1 MKSFSFSKLMVAFVL
16 VIALLMPSISTVTL
30 AAEPISDEDRAK
42 YQEIIKEVAYSYLRQ
57 GPQIHYDQT
66 ATPPKRNIIISPEE
80 ATEQRRIFLDC
91 SSFVNNVYYETFG
104 IHVVRGDATTWSIK
118 TANMLNAAN
127 SYPNRRE
134 NEGYWTQDDL
144 ASKSPEELA
153 AFFED
158 LYNKLEVGDVMVY
171 EHASGGGHT
180 LVYVGNGTFVHCT
193 GSTGTAS
200 PKTPSAY
207 YDKAGMTEYEQGA
220 VLEYSAYDLF
230 KSPESSRYLGLKKR
244 FCIIRPLD
252 RTDIEIKPTE
262 KSVNRLTIKGLA
274 MEKIASVHPDNCVD
288 TNDEITY
295 TVTLK
300 NTSDTALSGVTLT
313 DTVPA
318 GTEFVSGDVTN
329 NSGSLS
335 ATCNIAEGET
345 KTISYTVKV
354 TTNVA
359 GTVIKSDK
367 TSINGVTINIIN
379 HTVAGYSAEDRAQIA
394 AKAKEYAQNERAFRD
409 GVTMITT
416 AYKESI
422 GADAFG
428 MIDDGANISAYSTAN
443 EILTEIIDNA
453 NYTCHTQTELS
464 KMLVPH
470 MFGGVDI
477 TYTAKVPLDGYRR
490 SYVSVNHLALGDVIL
505 AEYKGSELAYIY
517 VGDSQFV
524 QVENG
529 VCSLITTNEEYVSAT
544 TSSGSTYMRSSP
556 QNKLVSLIAYGRFA
570 VLRPSMQP
578 ATSELTVTGIE
589 ITNPPTKLVYDS
601 GETIDTTGMTVV
613 ATMSDG
619 TKRNVTNFALSNDII
634 SYPQTSVEVIF
645 GAYSAT
651 LNGLEAKIKAYN
663 VSELKAAPTKTDI
676 RVEGIYVGIGTL
688 STGST
693 VDTYRPQMLIKDVN
707 TNDTIALAM
716 SSNMY
721 TISNNGKITMT
732 ITPNGIEKGDKLSL
746 AVQML
751 SGDANYSAA
760 NSGRKYLA
768 LIDSEITSFADFV
781 VSSNNDTSYDLSKAI
796 VISTWDDMQKYYSKT
811 DHLPYYSL
819 VQFTGSAY
827 MRANSSKIEYYIHKN
842 DSYSAA
848 TDSRPDGEKNVA
860 FRRYAL
866 TTDIGANWLA
876 NGVFGTTSVG
886 TSGIGTEIN
895 KDIYAIYLGNI
906 TSSSVGYFQHT
917 ILDTDWISENK
928 CYIESVSE
936 DNTTVNL
943 IANAAGAYKLYFASY
958 DGNKLN
964 ELYPLEVTA
973 TAKGRISA
981 EIPEGFAAAKGDKIF
996 FWENSLTGITP
1007 QTNTYIFE

>member
-1 MKSFSFSKLMVAFVL
+1 MNYVRISKQLAMLLCV
-16 VIALLMPSISTVTL
+16 VIIFTFALPVTIF
-30 AAEPISDEDRAK
+30 AAEPITDAQREQ

-57 GPQIHYDQT
+57 GTQIHYDQT

-80 ATEQRRIFLDC
+80 ATEQRQIFLDC

-104 IHVVRGDATTWSIK
+104 IHVIRGDATTWSIK
-118 TANMLNAAN
+118 TAKMLNDAN

-134 NEGYWTQDDL
+134 NEGYWTQDDM

-158 LYNKLEVGDVMVY
+158 LYAKLEVGDVMVY

-193 GSTGTAS
+193 GTTGTAS

-207 YDKAGMTEYEQGA
+207 YDKAGVTEYEQGA
-220 VLEYSAYDLF
+220 VLEYSAFDLF
-230 KSPESSRYLGLKKR
+230 KNPESSRYLGLKKR

-262 KSVNRLTIKGLA
+262 KSVNRMTIKGLT
-274 MEKIASVHPDNCVD
+274 MEKVSSVHPDNSVD

-300 NTSDTALSGVTLT
+300 NTSDTALSGVILT

-318 GTEFVSGDVTN
+318 GTEFVSGDVAN

-335 ATCNIAEGET
+335 ATCDIAAGET

-359 GTVIKSDK
+359 GTVIKSDA

-379 HTVAGYSAEDRAQIA
+379 HTVAGYSAADRAQVA
-394 AKAKEYAQNERAFRD
+394 AKAKEYAQNGRTFRD
-409 GVTMITT
+409 GVTMITA
-416 AYKESI
+416 AYKDAI

-428 MIDDGANISAYSTAN
+428 MIDDGVNISAYSTAD

-477 TYTAKVPLDGYRR
+477 TYTSKVPLDGYRR

-505 AEYKGSELAYIY
+505 AEHKGSELAYIY

-524 QVENG
+524 KVEDG
-529 VCSLITTNEEYVSAT
+529 ICTLITTNEEYVSVST
-544 TSSGSTYMRSSP
+544 DSSTYFRSSP

-589 ITNPPTKLVYDS
+589 ITTPPTKLVYNS
-601 GETIDTTGMTVV
+601 GDAIDTTGMVV
-613 ATMSDG
+613 TATMSDG

-645 GAYSAT
+645 GAHSAT
-651 LNGLEAKIKAYN
+651 LNGLEAKIKVFN
-663 VSELKAAPTKTDI
+663 VSELKDAPTKTDI
-676 RVEGIYVGIGTL
+676 RVEGIYVGIGSL

-693 VDTYRPQMLIKDVN
+693 TDTFRPQLLLKDVN
-707 TNDTIALAM
+707 TNDTIALTMEA
-716 SSNMY
+716 NMY

-732 ITPNGIEKGDKLSL
+732 ITPNGIQKGDKLSL

-751 SGDANYSAA
+751 SGDANYATA

-768 LIDSEITSFADFV
+768 LIDGERTSFADFV
-781 VSSNNDTSYDLSKAI
+781 VSSGNSTSYDLSKAI
-796 VISTWDDMQKYYSKT
+796 VISTWEDMQNYYSKSNT
-811 DHLPYYSL
+811 LPYYSL
-819 VQFTGSAY
+819 VQFTGSSY

-848 TDSRPDGEKNVA
+848 ADSRPDGEKNIA
-860 FRRYAL
+860 FRRYVL
-866 TTDIGANWLA
+866 TTNIGANWLA

-886 TSGIGTEIN
+886 TSGIGTAIN
-895 KDIYAIYLGNI
+895 KDIYAIYLGNV

-943 IANAAGAYKLYFASY
+943 IANAAGTYKLYFADY

-964 ELYPLEVTA
+964 ELYPLDVTVA
-973 TAKGRISA
+973 AKGRTSV
-981 EIPEGFAAAKGDKIF
+981 EIPEGFKAGSGNKIF
-996 FWENSLTGITP
+996 FWESSLAGITP
-1007 QTNTYIFE
+1007 LAKAYIFE

>member
-16 VIALLMPSISTVTL
+16 VAALLMPSISTVTL
-30 AAEPISDEDRAK
+30 AAEPISDENRAK

-57 GPQIHYDQT
+57 GTQIHYDQT

-80 ATEQRRIFLDC
+80 ATDQRRIFLDC

-104 IHVVRGDATTWSIK
+104 IHVIRGDATTWSIK
-118 TANMLNAAN
+118 TNKMLNDAN

-134 NEGYWTQDDL
+134 NEGYWTQDDIS
-144 ASKSPEELA
+144 SKSPEELA
-153 AFFED
+153 VFFDD
-158 LYNKLEVGDVMVY
+158 LYTKLEVGDIIVY
-171 EHASGGGHT
+171 EHTSGGGHT
-180 LVYVGNGTFVHCT
+180 LIYVGNDSFVHCT
-193 GSTGTAS
+193 GTTGTAS

-207 YDKAGMTEYEQGA
+207 YDKAGVTEYEQGA
-220 VLEYSAYDLF
+220 VLEMPAFDLF
-230 KSPESSRYLGLKKR
+230 KNPESSRYLGIKKR

-262 KSVNRLTIKGLA
+262 KSANRLTIKGLT
-274 MEKIASVHPDNCVD
+274 MEKVASVHPDNSID

-313 DTVPA
+313 DTVPF
-318 GTEFVSGDVTN
+318 GTEFVSGDVSN

-335 ATCNIAEGET
+335 ATCDIAAGET

-359 GTVIKSDK
+359 GTVIKSDA
-367 TSINGVTINIIN
+367 TSINGVTINVIN
-379 HTVAGYSAEDRAQIA
+379 HTVAGYSAADRTQVA
-394 AKAKEYAQNERAFRD
+394 AKAKEYAQNGRAFRD
-409 GVTMITT
+409 GVAMITT
-416 AYKESI
+416 AYKDAI
-422 GADAFG
+422 GAEAFG
-428 MIDDGANISAYSTAN
+428 MIDDGVNISTYSTAD
-443 EILTEIIDNA
+443 EILTEIIDKA

-477 TYTAKVPLDGYRR
+477 TYTSKVPLDGYRR

-505 AEYKGSELAYIY
+505 AEHKGSELAYIY
-517 VGDSQFV
+517 VGDAQLV
-524 QVENG
+524 KVEDG
-529 VCSLITTNEEYVSAT
+529 VCTLVTTNEEYVSVST
-544 TSSGSTYMRSSP
+544 DSSTYFRSSP

-589 ITNPPTKLVYDS
+589 ITTPPTKLVYSS
-601 GETIDTTGMTVV
+601 GDTIDTTGMVV
-613 ATMSDG
+613 TATMSDG
-619 TKRNVTNFALSNDII
+619 TKRIVTNFALSSDTI
-634 SYPQTSVEVIF
+634 SYPETSVEVIF
-645 GAYSAT
+645 GAHSAT
-651 LNGLEAKIKAYN
+651 LNGLEAQINAFN
-663 VSELKAAPTKTDI
+663 VSELKNAPTKTDI
-676 RVEGIYVGIGTL
+676 RVEGIYVGIGSL

-693 VDTYRPQMLIKDVN
+693 VDTFRPQLLLKDVN
-707 TNDTIALAM
+707 TNDTIAITM
-716 SSNMY
+716 TSNMY
-721 TISNNGKITMT
+721 TISNNGKITMA
-732 ITPNGIEKGDKLSL
+732 ITPNGIQKGDKLSL

-751 SGDANYSAA
+751 SGDANYSTA

-768 LIDSEITSFADFV
+768 LIDGEITSFADFV
-781 VSSNNDTSYDLSKAI
+781 VSSGNDTRYDLSKAI
-796 VISTWDDMQKYYSKT
+796 VISTWEDMQNYYSKSNT
-811 DHLPYYSL
+811 LPYYSL
-819 VQFTGSAY
+819 VQFTGSSY

-842 DSYSAA
+842 DSYSVAD
-848 TDSRPDGEKNVA
+848 DSRPDGEKNVA

-866 TTDIGANWLA
+866 TTNIGANWLA

-886 TSGIGTEIN
+886 TSGIGTAIN
-895 KDIYAIYLGNI
+895 KDIYAIYLGNV
-906 TSSSVGYFQHT
+906 TSSTVGYFQHT

-936 DNTTVNL
+936 DNTTINL
-943 IANAAGAYKLYFASY
+943 IANAVGTYKLYFADY

-964 ELYPLEVTA
+964 ELYPLDVTI
-973 TAKGRISA
+973 TAKGRTSV
-981 EIPEGFAAAKGDKIF
+981 EIPENFTATSGDKIF
-996 FWENSLTGITP
+996 FWESSLAGITP
-1007 QTNTYIFE
+1007 LTEAYIY

>member
-1 MKSFSFSKLMVAFVL
+1 MVAFVL
-16 VIALLMPSISTVTL
+16 VTALLMPSISTVTL
-30 AAEPISDEDRAK
+30 AAEPISDENRAK

-57 GPQIHYDQT
+57 GTQIHYDQT

-104 IHVVRGDATTWSIK
+104 IHVIRGDATTWSIK
-118 TANMLNAAN
+118 TAKMLNDAN

-144 ASKSPEELA
+144 SSKSPEELA

-158 LYNKLEVGDVMVY
+158 LYTKLEVGDVMVY

-180 LVYVGNGTFVHCT
+180 LVYVGDGTFVHCT
-193 GSTGTAS
+193 GTTGTAS

-207 YDKAGMTEYEQGA
+207 YDKAGVTEYEQGA
-220 VLEYSAYDLF
+220 VLEYSAFDLF
-230 KSPESSRYLGLKKR
+230 KNPESSRYLGLKKR

-262 KSVNRLTIKGLA
+262 KSSNRLTIKGLA
-274 MEKIASVHPDNCVD
+274 MEKVSSVHPDNCVD

-300 NTSDTALSGVTLT
+300 NTCDTALSGVTLT
-313 DTVPA
+313 DVVPA

-335 ATCNIAEGET
+335 ATCDIAEGET

-359 GTVIKSDK
+359 GTVIKSDS

-379 HTVAGYSAEDRAQIA
+379 HTVAGYSANDRAQVA
-394 AKAKEYAQNERAFRD
+394 AKAKEYAQNGRTFRD

-416 AYKESI
+416 AYKDAI

-428 MIDDGANISAYSTAN
+428 MIDDGVNISAYSTAD

-477 TYTAKVPLDGYRR
+477 TYTSKVPLDGYRR

-505 AEYKGSELAYIY
+505 ADHKDGELAYLY
-517 VGDSQFV
+517 VGNSQFV
-524 QVENG
+524 KVEDG
-529 VCSLITTNEEYVSAT
+529 VCSLITTNEEYVSVST
-544 TSSGSTYMRSSP
+544 DSSTYFRSSP

-589 ITNPPTKLVYDS
+589 ITTPPTKLVYDS
-601 GETIDTTGMTVV
+601 GDAIDTTGMTVT

-634 SYPQTSVEVIF
+634 SYPQTSVDVIF
-645 GAYSAT
+645 GAHSAT
-651 LNGLEAKIKAYN
+651 LNGLEAKIKAFN
-663 VSELKAAPTKTDI
+663 VSELKEAPTKTDI
-676 RVEGIYVGIGTL
+676 RVEGIYVGIGSL

-693 VDTYRPQMLIKDVN
+693 TDTFRPQLLLKDVN
-707 TNDTIALAM
+707 TNDTIAVAM
-716 SSNMY
+716 TSNMY
-721 TISNNGKITMT
+721 TISNSGKITME
-732 ITPNGIEKGDKLSL
+732 INPIGIQKGDKLSL

-751 SGDANYSAA
+751 SGDANYSTA
-760 NSGRKYLA
+760 NSGRKYLS
-768 LIDSEITSFADFV
+768 LIDSEVTSFADFV
-781 VSSNNDTSYDLSKAI
+781 VSSGNSTSYDLSKAI
-796 VISTWDDMQKYYSKT
+796 VISTWEDMQNYYSKSNT
-811 DHLPYYSL
+811 LPYYSL
-819 VQFTGSAY
+819 VQFTGSSY
-827 MRANSSKIEYYIHKN
+827 MRANSSKIEYYVHKN
-842 DSYSAA
+842 DNYSAA
-848 TDSRPDGEKNVA
+848 ADSRPDGEKNVA
-860 FRRYAL
+860 FRRYVL
-866 TTDIGANWLA
+866 TTNIGANWLA
-876 NGVFGTTSVG
+876 NGVFGTTNVG

-895 KDIYAIYLGNI
+895 KDIYAIYLGNV

-943 IANAAGAYKLYFASY
+943 IANAAGNYKLYFADY

-964 ELYPLEVTA
+964 ELYPLDVTI
-973 TAKGRISA
+973 TAKGRTSV
-981 EIPEGFAAAKGDKIF
+981 EIPENFTATSGDKIF
-996 FWENSLTGITP
+996 FWESSVSGITP
-1007 QTNTYIFE
+1007 LTKAYIY